1 MKCSRNKFW
10 LEHPANLFC
19 DYTLLPLEGM
29 VVAQQMNALTRLVF
43 AVFLV
48 LLLLGIKFS
57 FIFLLLAM
65 LFIIILYYIQ
75 KTNMEALKTEHFTA
89 DKHRHAPHPSPQHR
103 HAPHPSPQHRHAG
116 VPVPARHPAKE
127 SRLSLDPRTGYVTYD
142 NPTSKLFCDDARPL
156 DGPNGAYNNPEWMSV
171 NQKLVGPGNPK
182 TLIAP
187 VVVPPP
193 ADLSYWRANNL
204 VTHSAVNDETQI
216 DVYKSGYQVTTCCAP
231 TWDCG
236 ESCPTAVPA
245 PGPLGYQVFLK
256 ENYGSVDEGRAE
268 PRVKENFE
276 VPYLKDTGEEET
288 MYVRP
293 NGPGQVNTACGYN
306 PEQLFTA
313 DLPTNLGAGNCAKD
327 PVMREFNHNL
337 FTQTIQPDVYTTNQ
351 INEPINANIGISF
364 DQQFPP
370 TTCTTDEVT
379 GVVNYTEHD
388 PRIMEPVIEEPN
400 LSVATAVTEANVYDP
415 RYTGYGTSYRAYTD
429 DQLGQPRFYYDDV
442 DAIRMPNYV
451 VRSDI
456 DHQPFADQYG
466 PIPEGNSN
474 GNQYNSVIK
483 ALANDA
489 FLQGT
494 IQFRTELQE
503 RLMRK
508 RNSEMWQLRKAPV
521 RTGGQRMGG
530 GTGCGA

>member
-29 VVAQQMNALTRLVF
+29 ALPEKMNALTRLVF
-43 AVFLV
+43 AIFLV
-48 LLLLGIKFS
+48 LLLLGVKFS
-57 FIFLLLAM
+57 FLFLLLAM

-75 KTNMEALKTEHFTA
+75 KTTMEALNTEHFAT
-89 DKHRHAPHPSPQHR
+89 DKRQQTPHPTPHHR
-103 HAPHPSPQHRHAG
+103 Q
-116 VPVPARHPAKE
+116 ARHSTPHHRQAHHSTPYHPTKE
-127 SRLSLDPRTGYVTYD
+127 SRLSLDLKTGNVIYD
-142 NPTSKLFCDDARPL
+142 NPASKMFCDDARPL
-156 DGPNGAYNNPEWMSV
+156 DGPDGAYNNPEWMSA

-187 VVVPPP
+187 IVAPPS

-204 VTHSAVNDETQI
+204 VTHSAINDESQI

-231 TWDCG
+231 TWDCS

-245 PGPLGYQVFLK
+245 PDPLGYQVFPK
-256 ENYGSVDEGRAE
+256 ENYGPSDQSKVE
-268 PRVKENFE
+268 PRTQVKENFIL
-276 VPYLKDTGEEET
+276 PYLKSTGEDET
-288 MYVRP
+288 VYVRP
-293 NGPGQVNTACGYN
+293 NEPGQVNTACGYN

-313 DLPTNLGAGNCAKD
+313 DLPTNLGAGNCTKD
-327 PVMREFNHNL
+327 PVMKEFNHNL

-388 PRIMEPVIEEPN
+388 PRIMEPIIEEPN

-415 RYTGYGTSYRAYTD
+415 RYTGYGTSYRAYID
-429 DQLGQPRFYYDDV
+429 DQLGQPRFYYDDI

-466 PIPEGNSN
+466 PIPEGDSK

-521 RTGGQRMGG
+521 STGGQKMAGG
-530 GTGCGA
+530 AGC